1 MPPWIFTSL
10 LKKTDMLA
18 RMETLLRRI
27 RRSFSRSAWLTRL
40 LHLPISEGSSTRP
53 GLIMIQIDGLSQSQF
68 ERAVARGEMPFL
80 HRLIQRE
87 EYQAHAHYSG
97 LPATTP
103 AVQSELFYGVKGA
116 VPAFS
121 FRDHESGQIVRMYEP
136 EAAAKLEARHTDT
149 GNMQL
154 LQDGSAYSD
163 NFTGGAAESHFCPS
177 AMGWGAA
184 LRAANPLVLPAF
196 LFTNLYSLLRVAVLL
211 PLELG
216 LALLDFARG
225 LIRGHDVIKELK
237 FIPTRI
243 GICILLREL
252 CVIGAKIDISRGLP
266 IIHINLL
273 GYDEQ
278 SHRRGPSSLFAH
290 WTLKGIDD
298 AILRLWRAANQAPW
312 RNYQLWV
319 YSDHGQVKVRP
330 YHQVQGYSLMDA
342 VEETFAHLN
351 IAPAKTSNGGTSSIQ
366 TLRVR
371 LLGGNII
378 QRFFAVRGHNGNN
391 TLNAAPMMTALGPVA
406 HVYVPEELT
415 RAEKNFI
422 ATDLAQTHQVPVV
435 LSLTAPGLLRA
446 HTATAEMQL
455 PQDLATLFGAEH
467 PFIDA
472 LGDDLLRL
480 CEHPDAGDFVLLG
493 WRDGLT
499 PLSFA
504 EENGA
509 HAGITPEETN
519 GFALLPGDTP
529 FAPRKSVYL
538 RPTDLRN
545 AALQHLGRPERRA
558 FSRPRTFAPTQV
570 NSLRV
575 MTYNVHSC
583 IGMDGKLDVERIAR
597 VIARAHPD
605 VVALQ
610 ELDVERLRTGGMDQA
625 QLLARYL
632 EMKFHFH
639 PALLVE
645 EERYGDAVLTHL
657 PLRLV
662 KAAALPGLADKPQ
675 LEPRG
680 ALWVAIEF
688 GGREIQLI
696 NTHLGLHPRER
707 TAQITALLGND
718 WLENAACREP
728 VILCGDFNALPS
740 SAACRRLA
748 GRLSDVQV
756 AAQNHRPMNTYSG
769 RFPSFRI
776 DHIFISSDL
785 EVSAVEVPSSE
796 LARSA
801 SDHLPLLAEIRMT
814 S

>member
-1 MPPWIFTSL
+1 MPTFLPI
-10 LKKTDMLA
+10 KTDMIA
-18 RMETLLRRI
+18 RIETLLRRI
-27 RRSFSRSAWLTRL
+27 RRNFSRSVWLTRL
-40 LHLPISEGSSTRP
+40 LRLPISEGSPTRP
-53 GLIMIQIDGLSQSQF
+53 GLIMVQIDGLSQGQF
-68 ERAVARGEMPFL
+68 ERAIGRGEMPFL
-80 HRLIQRE
+80 RRLIE
-87 EYQAHAHYSG
+87 NEDYQIHSHYSG
-97 LPATTP
+97 LPSTTP

-121 FRDHESGQIVRMYEP
+121 FKDHESGQIVRMYEP
-136 EAAAKLEARHTDT
+136 EAAAKLETRHTET
-149 GNMQL
+149 GNRQL

-184 LRAANPLVLPAF
+184 LRAVNPLVLLAF
-196 LFTNLYSLLRVAVLL
+196 LFTNLYSFLRVAILL

-216 LALLDFARG
+216 LALLDFTRG
-225 LIRGHDVIKELK
+225 LVRGHDFIKELK

-252 CVIGAKIDISRGLP
+252 CVIGAKIDINRGLP
-266 IIHINLL
+266 IIHLNLL

-278 SHRRGPSSLFAH
+278 SHRRGPDSLFAH

-298 AILRLWRAANQAPW
+298 AIIRLWRAAHRAPW
-312 RNYQLWV
+312 RKYELWV

-330 YHQVQGYSLMDA
+330 FHQAQGYPLAQA
-342 VEETFAHLN
+342 VKETFDKLN
-351 IAPAKTSNGGTSSIQ
+351 ITSEMILTEDTNSVQ
-366 TLRVR
+366 TRRVR

-378 QRFFAVRGHNGNN
+378 QRLFAVGDHNGENIHN
-391 TLNAAPMMTALGPVA
+391 LQPVMTALGPVA
-406 HVYVPEELT
+406 HVYAPQTLT
-415 RAEKNFI
+415 RAEKTFI
-422 ATDLAQTHQVPVV
+422 ATELVQSHQVPVV
-435 LSLTAPGLLRA
+435 LTQLKPGTVSA
-446 HTATAEMQL
+446 HTATCERQIPQEME
-455 PQDLATLFGAEH
+455 ALFGAEH
-467 PFIDA
+467 PFIDT
-472 LGDDLLRL
+472 LGEDLLRL
-480 CEHPDAGDFVLLG
+480 CEHPDAGDFILLG

-509 HAGITPEETN
+509 HAGVTPEETN
-519 GFALLPGDTP
+519 GFALLPSDTP
-529 FAPRKSVYL
+529 LPADGSDYL

-545 AALQHLGRPERRA
+545 AVLQHLGRPERRTLT
-558 FSRPRTFAPTQV
+558 RPRTRKTQQR
-570 NSLRV
+570 NRLRI

-610 ELDVERLRTGGMDQA
+610 ELDVGRLRTGSTDQA
-625 QLLARYL
+625 QQLAHYL
-632 EMKFHFH
+632 AMKFHFH

-645 EERYGDAVLTHL
+645 EERYGDAILTHL

-662 KAAALPGLADKPQ
+662 KAAALPGLADKPR

-680 ALWVAIEF
+680 ALWVAIDA
-688 GGREIQLI
+688 GDAEIQLI
-696 NTHLGLHPRER
+696 NTHLGLNPRER
-707 TAQITALLGND
+707 TAQLAALLGSD
-718 WLENAACREP
+718 WLEDAACREP

-740 SAACRRLA
+740 STVYRRLA

-756 AAQNHRPMNTYSG
+756 AAQSHRPINTYSG

-776 DHIFISSDL
+776 DHIFVSSDL
-785 EVSAVEVPSSE
+785 EVCAVEVPSSE
-796 LARSA
+796 LSRSA
-801 SDHLPLLAEIRMT
+801 SDHLPLIAEIRYPT
-814 S
+814 RSP